1 VHKFDR
7 RILELL
13 EKYSALPW
21 EKRKL
26 VFDWN
31 SPKEEQQ
38 YFARMVSNIYRTYK
52 VEFEPR
58 TDIMPK
64 GKDLM
69 RIDEN
74 GVELTDEDLI
84 DPAVLRR
91 RFYSGELWDG
101 MIGVLGMDAEQYR
114 IVIERELEQ
123 ISKSPEF
130 IRALKRDRVEYEELN
145 QYQLFDEVLKRY
157 NFGDLLEHFVSQET
171 PEIMEELAPEDMARL
186 QDQEIPDLKK
196 QYIEAMKERIG
207 KKSPTSN
214 KRSDEFPKFDRFLEK
229 LTSVEKY
236 ATPTPKS
243 GEQEEGDSV
252 MFVPKGLYDPK
263 ENIDAESARL
273 ASRMMHFDEGDG
285 FNVRDKKDIF
295 PELLTP
301 EQKEENEVK
310 KLAEELLKYKLYK
323 LDERMKEKP
332 KKEKGIY
339 VDGTGMFYPYSVLVS
354 VILHA
359 FFILILI
366 SIE

>member
-1 VHKFDR
+1 
-7 RILELL
+7 
-13 EKYSALPW
+13 
-21 EKRKL
+21 
-26 VFDWN
+26 
-31 SPKEEQQ
+31 
-38 YFARMVSNIYRTYK
+38 
-52 VEFEPR
+52 
-58 TDIMPK
+58 
-64 GKDLM
+64 
-69 RIDEN
+69 
-74 GVELTDEDLI
+74 
-84 DPAVLRR
+84 
-91 RFYSGELWDG
+91 
-101 MIGVLGMDAEQYR
+101 
-114 IVIERELEQ
+114 
-123 ISKSPEF
+123 
-130 IRALKRDRVEYEELN
+130 
-145 QYQLFDEVLKRY
+145 
-157 NFGDLLEHFVSQET
+157 
-171 PEIMEELAPEDMARL
+171 
-186 QDQEIPDLKK
+186 
-196 QYIEAMKERIG
+196 
-207 KKSPTSN
+207 
-214 KRSDEFPKFDRFLEK
+214 LEK